1 MVFIRCNFSLLF
13 IKDLFSE
20 FSLNEFL
27 MNSYEPLVRFSNRI
41 FRVALLF
48 ICQCSV
54 FIICFTL
61 LGATLLEYHKS
72 AFPVKHFFKLFCF
85 IIHFHVWNQ
94 NRLLSLYL
102 FASATKDILPLYPT
116 YVNRKLHFFYL
127 LKLPTHELTFA
138 HWKTLY
144 YRQYFIDLCLRNE
157 TLKNS

>member
-1 MVFIRCNFSLLF
+1 MFKSFDSRTSLNWLTIINGFYPLQFSLLF

-61 LGATLLEYHKS
+61 SGATLLEYHKS
-72 AFPVKHFFKLFCF
+72 VFPVKHFLKLFCF

-102 FASATKDILPLYPT
+102 FASATKVILPLCPT
-116 YVNRKLHFFYL
+116 YVNRKLYL
-127 LKLPTHELTFA
+127 FS
-138 HWKTLY
+138 
-144 YRQYFIDLCLRNE
+144 FIFLFR
-157 TLKNS
+157 